1 MWHVETDFFALAIF
15 LIMLI
20 KEWPRQRE
28 DKDVQGRAFFQVLI
42 ISIFN
47 VLVDIFS
54 SMAMN
59 SLPNWWSY
67 QLLMTLY
74 VATMPLLAAV
84 WLAYAY
90 VLIYKDRQLLKLRRN
105 ILFLMIPYFLY
116 VLLAL
121 TNPFSGLFFKL
132 SPDMQYTRGIFF
144 MPVGVGMIMAYSAA
158 GLLVVFGNRKK
169 IFPRNNVALLIAFFL
184 TTSVMI
190 WVQLANPGWLII
202 NASYAI
208 VYVWCDFT
216 IEAERRERLY
226 DQINQKNAELKQTA
240 ERAESATLAKTEFL
254 SRMSHDI
261 RTPLNGIIGLLEI
274 DETHPDDKELVNSN
288 RKKMRVA
295 ANHLL
300 SLINDVLQMSK
311 LEEGSVVLTHE
322 VIDLMELTQDVVT
335 IIIGRAVD
343 AGVKWDYEKGKVSIP
358 YRYIYGSP
366 VHLRQ
371 IFLNIY
377 GNCIKYNR
385 QGGSIKTIVEALPE
399 HDGVGG
405 YRWTISDTG
414 IGMSE
419 EFLKHIYEP
428 FVQERID
435 ARSVYRGT
443 GMGMTIVKGLVE
455 QMGGTIEIT
464 SELGVGSTFVV
475 TIPFDIAEKPE
486 TPVIIPE
493 ADAII
498 KGKRLLM
505 AEDNELNAEIAQTL
519 LTDAGASVAVAD
531 NGFKAMELFEKSPE
545 GTFDVI
551 LMDVM
556 MPIMD
561 GFEATKAIRE
571 LDRPDAKTIPI
582 IAMTANAFAED
593 AERCIEAGMSAHI
606 AKPLEVE
613 KIKKIICEQIKLR
626 EEKSLVKN

>member
-1 MWHVETDFFALAIF
+1 MAKTT
-15 LIMLI
+15 
-20 KEWPRQRE
+20 RRE
-28 DKDVQGRAFFQVLI
+28 GRSGTRFFQVLI

-47 VLVDIFS
+47 VLVDILS

-59 SLPNWWSY
+59 NLPNWWSY

-74 VATMPLLAAV
+74 VTTMPLLAAV
-84 WLAYAY
+84 RLAYAY
-90 VLIYKDRQLLKLRRN
+90 VLIYKDRPLIKLRRN
-105 ILFLMIPYFLY
+105 ILLLMIPYFFFIM
-116 VLLAL
+116 LAL
-121 TNPFSGLFFKL
+121 TNPFTGLFFHL
-132 SPDMQYTRGIFF
+132 TRDMQYSRGVLF
-144 MPVGVGMIMAYSAA
+144 MPVGVGMIMLYSAA

-169 IFPRNNVALLIAFFL
+169 IFPKNNVALLIAFFL
-184 TTSVMI
+184 TTSVLI
-190 WVQLANPGWLII
+190 WVQLAHPGWLII

-216 IEAERRERLY
+216 LEAERRERLY
-226 DQINQKNAELKQTA
+226 NQINQKNAELKQTA

-254 SRMSHDI
+254 SRMSHEI

-366 VHLRQ
+366 VHLQQ

-385 QGGSIKTIVEALPE
+385 QGGSIKTIVEGLPE
-399 HDGVGG
+399 HNGVGG

-428 FVQERID
+428 FVQERVD

-464 SELGVGSTFVV
+464 SELGVGSTFIV
-475 TIPFDIAEKPE
+475 TIPFDIVEKPKE
-486 TPVIIPE
+486 QVTIPKGSN
-493 ADAII
+493 II
-498 KGKRLLM
+498 KGKHLLM
-505 AEDNELNAEIAQTL
+505 AEDNELNAEMAQTL
-519 LTDAGASVAVAD
+519 LTDAGAAVAVVE
-531 NGFKAMELFEKSPE
+531 NGRKALELFEKSSE
-545 GTFDVI
+545 GTFDLI

-561 GFEATKAIRE
+561 GFEATKAIRALE
-571 LDRPDAKTIPI
+571 RPDAKTIPI

-593 AERCIEAGMSAHI
+593 AERCLAAGMNAHM
-606 AKPLEVE
+606 AKPLEIE
-613 KIKKIICEQIKLR
+613 KIKKIICEQIKLCD
-626 EEKSLVKN
+626 EKCAVEN

>member
-1 MWHVETDFFALAIF
+1 M
-15 LIMLI
+15 
-20 KEWPRQRE
+20 
-28 DKDVQGRAFFQVLI
+28 
-42 ISIFN
+42 
-47 VLVDIFS
+47 
-54 SMAMN
+54 
-59 SLPNWWSY
+59 
-67 QLLMTLY
+67 
-74 VATMPLLAAV
+74 
-84 WLAYAY
+84 
-90 VLIYKDRQLLKLRRN
+90 
-105 ILFLMIPYFLY
+105 
-116 VLLAL
+116 LAL
-121 TNPFSGLFFKL
+121 TNPFTGLFFHL
-132 SPDMQYTRGIFF
+132 TRDMQYSRGVLF
-144 MPVGVGMIMAYSAA
+144 MPVGVGMIMLYSAA

-169 IFPRNNVALLIAFFL
+169 IFPKNNVALLIAFFL
-184 TTSVMI
+184 TTSVLI
-190 WVQLANPGWLII
+190 WVQLAHPGWLII

-216 IEAERRERLY
+216 LKAERRGRLY

-343 AGVKWDYEKGKVSIP
+343 AGVKWDYEKGKVSIH
-358 YRYIYGSP
+358 YRYIYGSH

-385 QGGSIKTIVEALPE
+385 QGGFIKTIVEGLPE
-399 HDGVGG
+399 HNGVGG

-428 FVQERID
+428 FVQERVD

-464 SELGVGSTFVV
+464 SELGVGSTFIV
-475 TIPFDIAEKPE
+475 TIPFDIAEKPKE
-486 TPVIIPE
+486 QVIIPKGSN
-493 ADAII
+493 II
-498 KGKRLLM
+498 KGKHLLM
-505 AEDNELNAEIAQTL
+505 AEDNELNAEMAQTL
-519 LTDAGASVAVAD
+519 LTDAGAAVAVVE
-531 NGFKAMELFEKSPE
+531 NGRKALELFEKSSE
-545 GTFDVI
+545 GTFDLI

-561 GFEATKAIRE
+561 GFEATKAIRALE
-571 LDRPDAKTIPI
+571 RPDAKTIPI

-593 AERCIEAGMSAHI
+593 AERCLAAGMNAHM
-606 AKPLEVE
+606 AKPLEIE
-613 KIKKIICEQIKLR
+613 KIKKIICEQIKLCD
-626 EEKSLVKN
+626 EKCAVEN

>member
-1 MWHVETDFFALAIF
+1 
-15 LIMLI
+15 
-20 KEWPRQRE
+20 
-28 DKDVQGRAFFQVLI
+28 
-42 ISIFN
+42 
-47 VLVDIFS
+47 
-54 SMAMN
+54 
-59 SLPNWWSY
+59 
-67 QLLMTLY
+67 
-74 VATMPLLAAV
+74 
-84 WLAYAY
+84 
-90 VLIYKDRQLLKLRRN
+90 
-105 ILFLMIPYFLY
+105 MIPYFFFIM
-116 VLLAL
+116 LAL
-121 TNPFSGLFFKL
+121 TNPFTGLFFHL
-132 SPDMQYTRGIFF
+132 TRDMQYSRGVLF
-144 MPVGVGMIMAYSAA
+144 MPVGVGMIMLYSAA

-169 IFPRNNVALLIAFFL
+169 IFPKNNVALLIAFFL
-184 TTSVMI
+184 TTSVLI
-190 WVQLANPGWLII
+190 WVQLAHPGWLII

-216 IEAERRERLY
+216 LEAERRERLY
-226 DQINQKNAELKQTA
+226 NQINQKNAELKQTA

-254 SRMSHDI
+254 SRMSHEI

-366 VHLRQ
+366 VHLQQ

-385 QGGSIKTIVEALPE
+385 QGGSIKTIVEGLPE
-399 HDGVGG
+399 HNGVGG

-428 FVQERID
+428 FVQERVD

-464 SELGVGSTFVV
+464 SELGVGSTFIV
-475 TIPFDIAEKPE
+475 TIPFDIVEKPKE
-486 TPVIIPE
+486 QVTIPKGSN
-493 ADAII
+493 II
-498 KGKRLLM
+498 KGKHLLM
-505 AEDNELNAEIAQTL
+505 AEDNELNAEMAQTL
-519 LTDAGASVAVAD
+519 LTDAGAAVAVVE
-531 NGFKAMELFEKSPE
+531 NGRKALELFEKSSE
-545 GTFDVI
+545 GTFDLI

-561 GFEATKAIRE
+561 GFEATKAIRALE
-571 LDRPDAKTIPI
+571 RPDAKTIPI

-593 AERCIEAGMSAHI
+593 AERCLAAGMNAHM
-606 AKPLEVE
+606 AKPLEIE
-613 KIKKIICEQIKLR
+613 KIKKIICEQIKLCS
-626 EEKSLVKN
+626 EKSAVGN

>member
-20 KEWPRQRE
+20 KEWPNRRE
-28 DKDVQGRAFFQVLI
+28 EQDVQGRAFFMVLV

-47 VLVDIFS
+47 VLVDILS
-54 SMAMN
+54 SQAMN
-59 SLPNWWSY
+59 DLPGWWTY
-67 QLLMTLY
+67 EILMTVY

-84 WLAYAY
+84 WLVYAC
-90 VLIYKDRQLLKLRRN
+90 VLIFKERHMKSLYRSIVLMLL
-105 ILFLMIPYFLY
+105 PYGLY

-121 TNPFSGLFFKL
+121 TNPITGLFFRL
-132 SPDMQYTRGIFF
+132 SPEMDYARGPLF
-144 MPVGVGMIMAYSAA
+144 MPVGVGMIMLYSAA
-158 GLLVVFGNRKK
+158 GFLMVLGNTRRV
-169 IFPRNNVALLIAFFL
+169 FPRINAVLLITFFL
-184 TTSVMI
+184 TTACFI
-190 WVQLANPGWLII
+190 WVQLAHPGWLVI

-216 IEAERRERLY
+216 IEAERREKLY
-226 DQINQKNAELKQTA
+226 QQINEKNIELKETA
-240 ERAESATLAKTEFL
+240 DRAESATLAKTEFL

-274 DETHPDDKELVNSN
+274 DETHPDDKELVNAN

-311 LEEGSVVLTHE
+311 LEEGSIVLTHE
-322 VIDLMELTQDVVT
+322 VIDLADLTQDIVT

-343 AGVKWDYEKGKVSIP
+343 AGIQWDYERGKSTIP
-358 YRYIYGSP
+358 YPYIYGSP

-385 QGGSIKTIVEALPE
+385 PGGKITTVVEGLPE

-419 EFLKHIYEP
+419 EFLKRIFEP
-428 FVQERID
+428 FAQERVD

-443 GMGMTIVKGLVE
+443 GLGMTIVKGLVE

-464 SELGVGSTFVV
+464 SQLGVGSTFIV
-475 TIPFDIAEKPE
+475 TIPFEVAQKPPAPSELPENRASIA
-486 TPVIIPE
+486 
-493 ADAII
+493 
-498 KGKRLLM
+498 GKRLLM
-505 AEDNELNAEIAQTL
+505 AEDNELNAEIAEML
-519 LTDAGASVAVAD
+519 LTDAGAAVAVAED
-531 NGFKAMELFEKSPE
+531 GQKAVELFRQNPP

-556 MPIMD
+556 MPVMD
-561 GFEATKAIRE
+561 GYGATKAIRAM
-571 LDRPDAKTIPI
+571 DRPDAKTIPI

-593 AERCIEAGMSAHI
+593 AQKCMEAGMNAHL
-606 AKPLEVE
+606 AKPLEMDKVRDT
-613 KIKKIICEQIKLR
+613 IARFCTAR
-626 EEKSLVKN
+626 E

>member
-20 KEWPRQRE
+20 KEWPNRRE
-28 DKDVQGRAFFQVLI
+28 EQDVQGRAFFMVLV

-47 VLVDIFS
+47 VLVDILS
-54 SMAMN
+54 SQAMN
-59 SLPNWWSY
+59 DLPGWWTY
-67 QLLMTLY
+67 EILMTLY

-84 WLAYAY
+84 WLVYACILIFKERHMKSLY
-90 VLIYKDRQLLKLRRN
+90 RSIVLMLL
-105 ILFLMIPYFLY
+105 PYAAY

-121 TNPFSGLFFKL
+121 TNPFTGLFFRL
-132 SPDMQYTRGIFF
+132 TPDMEYTRGPLF
-144 MPVGVGMIMAYSAA
+144 MPVGVGMIMLYSAA
-158 GLLVVFGNRKK
+158 GFFMVLGNTKRV
-169 IFPRNNVALLIAFFL
+169 FPRINAVLLITFFL
-184 TTSVMI
+184 TTACFI
-190 WVQLANPGWLII
+190 WVQLAHPGWLVI

-216 IEAERRERLY
+216 IEAERREKLY
-226 DQINQKNAELKQTA
+226 QQINEKNIELKETA
-240 ERAESATLAKTEFL
+240 DRAESATLAKTEFL

-274 DETHPDDKELVNSN
+274 DETHPDDKELVNAN

-311 LEEGSVVLTHE
+311 LEEGSIVLTHE
-322 VIDLMELTQDVVT
+322 VIDLADLTQDIVT

-343 AGVKWDYEKGKVSIP
+343 AGIQWDYERGKSTIP
-358 YRYIYGSP
+358 YPYIYGSP

-385 QGGSIKTIVEALPE
+385 PGGKITTVVEGLPE

-419 EFLKHIYEP
+419 EFLKHIFEP
-428 FVQERID
+428 FAQERVD

-443 GMGMTIVKGLVE
+443 GLGMTIVKGLVE

-464 SELGVGSTFVV
+464 SQLGVGSTFIV
-475 TIPFDIAEKPE
+475 TIPFEVAQEPPAPTELPENRASIA
-486 TPVIIPE
+486 
-493 ADAII
+493 
-498 KGKRLLM
+498 GKRLLM
-505 AEDNELNAEIAQTL
+505 AEDNELNAEIAEML
-519 LTDAGASVAVAD
+519 LTDAGAAVAVAED
-531 NGFKAMELFEKSPE
+531 GQKAVELFRQNPP

-556 MPIMD
+556 MPVMD
-561 GFEATKAIRE
+561 GYGATKAIRAM
-571 LDRPDAKTIPI
+571 DRPDAKTIPI

-593 AERCIEAGMSAHI
+593 AQKCMEAGMNAHL
-606 AKPLEVE
+606 AKPLEMDKVRDT
-613 KIKKIICEQIKLR
+613 IARFCTAR
-626 EEKSLVKN
+626 E

>member
-1 MWHVETDFFALAIF
+1 M
-15 LIMLI
+15 
-20 KEWPRQRE
+20 
-28 DKDVQGRAFFQVLI
+28 LI

-47 VLVDIFS
+47 VLVDILS

-59 SLPNWWSY
+59 NLPNWWSY

-74 VATMPLLAAV
+74 VTTMPLLAAV
-84 WLAYAY
+84 RLAYAY
-90 VLIYKDRQLLKLRRN
+90 VLIYKDRPLIKLRRN
-105 ILFLMIPYFLY
+105 ILLLMIPYFFFIM
-116 VLLAL
+116 LAL
-121 TNPFSGLFFKL
+121 TNPFTGLFFHL
-132 SPDMQYTRGIFF
+132 TRDMQYSRGVLF
-144 MPVGVGMIMAYSAA
+144 MPVGVGMIMLYSAA

-169 IFPRNNVALLIAFFL
+169 IFPKNNVALLIAFFL
-184 TTSVMI
+184 TTSVLI
-190 WVQLANPGWLII
+190 WVQLAHPGWLII

-216 IEAERRERLY
+216 LEAERRERLY
-226 DQINQKNAELKQTA
+226 NQINQKNAELKQTA

-254 SRMSHDI
+254 SRMSHEI

-366 VHLRQ
+366 VHLQQ

-385 QGGSIKTIVEALPE
+385 QGGSIKTIVEGLPE
-399 HDGVGG
+399 HNGVGG

-428 FVQERID
+428 FVQERVD

-464 SELGVGSTFVV
+464 SELGVGSTFIV
-475 TIPFDIAEKPE
+475 TIPFDIVEKPKE
-486 TPVIIPE
+486 QVTIPKGSN
-493 ADAII
+493 II
-498 KGKRLLM
+498 KGKHLLM
-505 AEDNELNAEIAQTL
+505 AEDNEFNAEMAQTL
-519 LTDAGASVAVAD
+519 LTDAGAAVAVVE
-531 NGFKAMELFEKSPE
+531 NGRKALELFEKSSE
-545 GTFDVI
+545 GTFDLI

-561 GFEATKAIRE
+561 GFEATKAIRALE
-571 LDRPDAKTIPI
+571 RPDAKTIPI

-593 AERCIEAGMSAHI
+593 AERCLAAGMNAHM
-606 AKPLEVE
+606 AKPLEIE
-613 KIKKIICEQIKLR
+613 KIKKIICEQIKLCD
-626 EEKSLVKN
+626 EKCAVEN

>member
-1 MWHVETDFFALAIF
+1 M
-15 LIMLI
+15 
-20 KEWPRQRE
+20 
-28 DKDVQGRAFFQVLI
+28 
-42 ISIFN
+42 
-47 VLVDIFS
+47 
-54 SMAMN
+54 
-59 SLPNWWSY
+59 
-67 QLLMTLY
+67 LMTLY
-74 VATMPLLAAV
+74 VTTMPLLAAV
-84 WLAYAY
+84 RLAYAY
-90 VLIYKDRQLLKLRRN
+90 VLIYKDRPLIKLRRN
-105 ILFLMIPYFLY
+105 ILLLMIPYFFFIM
-116 VLLAL
+116 LAL
-121 TNPFSGLFFKL
+121 TNPFTGLFFHL
-132 SPDMQYTRGIFF
+132 TRDMQYSRGVLF
-144 MPVGVGMIMAYSAA
+144 MPVGVGMIMLYSAA

-169 IFPRNNVALLIAFFL
+169 IFPKNNVALLIAFFL
-184 TTSVMI
+184 TTSVLI
-190 WVQLANPGWLII
+190 WVQLAHPGWLII

-216 IEAERRERLY
+216 LEAERRERLY
-226 DQINQKNAELKQTA
+226 NQINQKNAELKQTA
-240 ERAESATLAKTEFL
+240 ECAESATLAKTEFL
-254 SRMSHDI
+254 SRMSHEI

-343 AGVKWDYEKGKVSIP
+343 AGVKWDYEKGKVSIH

-366 VHLRQ
+366 VHLQQ

-385 QGGSIKTIVEALPE
+385 QGGSIKTIVEGLPE
-399 HDGVGG
+399 HNGVGG

-428 FVQERID
+428 FVQERVD

-464 SELGVGSTFVV
+464 SELGVGSTFIV
-475 TIPFDIAEKPE
+475 TIPFDIVEKPKE
-486 TPVIIPE
+486 QVTIPKGSN
-493 ADAII
+493 II
-498 KGKRLLM
+498 KGKHLLM
-505 AEDNELNAEIAQTL
+505 AEDNELNAEMAQTL
-519 LTDAGASVAVAD
+519 LTDAGAAVAVVE
-531 NGFKAMELFEKSPE
+531 NGRKALELFEKSSE
-545 GTFDVI
+545 GTFDLI

-561 GFEATKAIRE
+561 GFEATKAIRALE
-571 LDRPDAKTIPI
+571 RPDAKTIPI

-593 AERCIEAGMSAHI
+593 AERCLAAGMNAHM
-606 AKPLEVE
+606 AKPLEIE
-613 KIKKIICEQIKLR
+613 KIKKIICEQIKLCD
-626 EEKSLVKN
+626 EKCAVEN

>member
-1 MWHVETDFFALAIF
+1 
-15 LIMLI
+15 MLI

>member
-1 MWHVETDFFALAIF
+1 M
-15 LIMLI
+15 
-20 KEWPRQRE
+20 
-28 DKDVQGRAFFQVLI
+28 
-42 ISIFN
+42 
-47 VLVDIFS
+47 
-54 SMAMN
+54 
-59 SLPNWWSY
+59 
-67 QLLMTLY
+67 LMTLY
-74 VATMPLLAAV
+74 VTTMPLLAAV
-84 WLAYAY
+84 RLAYAY
-90 VLIYKDRQLLKLRRN
+90 VLIYKDRPLIKLRRN
-105 ILFLMIPYFLY
+105 ILLLMIPYFFFIM
-116 VLLAL
+116 LAL
-121 TNPFSGLFFKL
+121 TNPFTGLFFHL
-132 SPDMQYTRGIFF
+132 TRDMQYSRGVLF
-144 MPVGVGMIMAYSAA
+144 MPVGVGMIMLYSAA

-169 IFPRNNVALLIAFFL
+169 IFPKNNVALLIAFFL
-184 TTSVMI
+184 TTSVLI
-190 WVQLANPGWLII
+190 WVQLAHPGWLII

-216 IEAERRERLY
+216 LEAERRERLY
-226 DQINQKNAELKQTA
+226 NQINQKNAELKQTA

-254 SRMSHDI
+254 SRMSHEI

-366 VHLRQ
+366 VHLQQ

-385 QGGSIKTIVEALPE
+385 QGGSIKTIVEGLPE
-399 HDGVGG
+399 HNGVGG

-428 FVQERID
+428 FVQERVD

-464 SELGVGSTFVV
+464 SELGVGSTFIV
-475 TIPFDIAEKPE
+475 TIPFDIVEKPKE
-486 TPVIIPE
+486 QVTIPKGSN
-493 ADAII
+493 II
-498 KGKRLLM
+498 KGKHLLM
-505 AEDNELNAEIAQTL
+505 AEDNEFNAEMAQTL
-519 LTDAGASVAVAD
+519 LTDAGAAVAVVE
-531 NGFKAMELFEKSPE
+531 NGRKALELFEKSSE
-545 GTFDVI
+545 GTFDLI

-561 GFEATKAIRE
+561 GFEATKAIRALE
-571 LDRPDAKTIPI
+571 RPDAKTIPI

-593 AERCIEAGMSAHI
+593 AERCLAAGMNAHM
-606 AKPLEVE
+606 AKPLEIE
-613 KIKKIICEQIKLR
+613 KIKKIICEQIKLCD
-626 EEKSLVKN
+626 EKCAVEN

>member
-1 MWHVETDFFALAIF
+1 MAKTT
-15 LIMLI
+15 
-20 KEWPRQRE
+20 RRE
-28 DKDVQGRAFFQVLI
+28 GRSGTRFFQVLI

-47 VLVDIFS
+47 VLVDILS

-59 SLPNWWSY
+59 NLPNWWSY

-74 VATMPLLAAV
+74 VTTMPLLAAV
-84 WLAYAY
+84 RLAYAY
-90 VLIYKDRQLLKLRRN
+90 VLIYKDRPLIKLRRN
-105 ILFLMIPYFLY
+105 ILLLMIPYFFFIM
-116 VLLAL
+116 LAL
-121 TNPFSGLFFKL
+121 TNPFTGLFFHL
-132 SPDMQYTRGIFF
+132 TRDMQYSRGVLF
-144 MPVGVGMIMAYSAA
+144 MPVGVGMIMLYSAA

-169 IFPRNNVALLIAFFL
+169 IFPKNNVALLIAFFL
-184 TTSVMI
+184 TTSVLI
-190 WVQLANPGWLII
+190 WVQLAHPGWLII

-216 IEAERRERLY
+216 LEAERRERLY
-226 DQINQKNAELKQTA
+226 NQINQKNAELKQTA

-254 SRMSHDI
+254 SRMSHEI

-366 VHLRQ
+366 VHLQQ

-385 QGGSIKTIVEALPE
+385 QGGSIKTIVEGLPE
-399 HDGVGG
+399 HNGVGG

-428 FVQERID
+428 FVQERVD

-464 SELGVGSTFVV
+464 SELGVGSTFIV
-475 TIPFDIAEKPE
+475 TIPFDIVEKPKE
-486 TPVIIPE
+486 QVTIPKGSN
-493 ADAII
+493 II
-498 KGKRLLM
+498 KGKHLLM
-505 AEDNELNAEIAQTL
+505 AEDNELNAEMAQTL
-519 LTDAGASVAVAD
+519 LTDAGAAVAVVE
-531 NGFKAMELFEKSPE
+531 NGRKALELFEKSSE
-545 GTFDVI
+545 GTFDLI

-561 GFEATKAIRE
+561 GFEATKAIRALE
-571 LDRPDAKTIPI
+571 RPDAKTIPI

-593 AERCIEAGMSAHI
+593 AERCLAAGMNAHM
-606 AKPLEVE
+606 AKPLEIE
-613 KIKKIICEQIKLR
+613 KIKKIICEQIKAVR
-626 EEKSLVKN
+626 

>member
-20 KEWPRQRE
+20 KEWARQRE
-28 DKDVQGRAFFQVLI
+28 EKDVQGRAFFQVLI

-47 VLVDIFS
+47 VLVDILS
-54 SMAMN
+54 SIAMN
-59 SLPNWWSY
+59 NLPNWWSY

-74 VATMPLLAAV
+74 VTTMPLLAAV

-90 VLIYKDRQLLKLRRN
+90 VLIYKDRPLIKLRRN
-105 ILFLMIPYFLY
+105 ILLLMIPYFFFIM
-116 VLLAL
+116 LAL
-121 TNPFSGLFFKL
+121 TNPFTGLFFHL
-132 SPDMQYTRGIFF
+132 TRDMQYSRGVLF
-144 MPVGVGMIMAYSAA
+144 MPVGVGMIMLYSAA

-169 IFPRNNVALLIAFFL
+169 IFPKNNVALLIAFFL
-184 TTSVMI
+184 TTSVLI
-190 WVQLANPGWLII
+190 WVQLAHPGWLII

-216 IEAERRERLY
+216 LEAERRERLY
-226 DQINQKNAELKQTA
+226 NQINQKNAELKQTA

-254 SRMSHDI
+254 SRMSHEI

-366 VHLRQ
+366 VHLQQ

-385 QGGSIKTIVEALPE
+385 QGGSIKTIVEGLPE
-399 HDGVGG
+399 HNGVGG

-428 FVQERID
+428 FVQERVD

-464 SELGVGSTFVV
+464 SELGVGSTFIV
-475 TIPFDIAEKPE
+475 TIPFDIVEKPKE
-486 TPVIIPE
+486 QVTIPKGSN
-493 ADAII
+493 II
-498 KGKRLLM
+498 KGKHLLM
-505 AEDNELNAEIAQTL
+505 AEDNELNAEMAQTL
-519 LTDAGASVAVAD
+519 LTDAGAAVAVVE
-531 NGFKAMELFEKSPE
+531 NGRKALELFEKSSE
-545 GTFDVI
+545 GTFDLI

-561 GFEATKAIRE
+561 GFEATKAIRALE
-571 LDRPDAKTIPI
+571 RPDAKTIPI

-593 AERCIEAGMSAHI
+593 AERCLAAGMNAHM
-606 AKPLEVE
+606 AKPLEIE
-613 KIKKIICEQIKLR
+613 KIKKIICEQIKLCD
-626 EEKSLVKN
+626 EKCAVEN

>member
-1 MWHVETDFFALAIF
+1 M
-15 LIMLI
+15 
-20 KEWPRQRE
+20 
-28 DKDVQGRAFFQVLI
+28 
-42 ISIFN
+42 
-47 VLVDIFS
+47 
-54 SMAMN
+54 
-59 SLPNWWSY
+59 
-67 QLLMTLY
+67 LMTLY
-74 VATMPLLAAV
+74 VTTMPLLAAV
-84 WLAYAY
+84 RLAYAY
-90 VLIYKDRQLLKLRRN
+90 VLIYKDRPLIKLRRN
-105 ILFLMIPYFLY
+105 ILLLMIPYFFFIM
-116 VLLAL
+116 LAL
-121 TNPFSGLFFKL
+121 TNPFTGLFFHL
-132 SPDMQYTRGIFF
+132 TRDMQYSRGVLF
-144 MPVGVGMIMAYSAA
+144 MPVGVGMIMLYSAA

-169 IFPRNNVALLIAFFL
+169 IFPKNNVALLIAFFL
-184 TTSVMI
+184 TTSVLI
-190 WVQLANPGWLII
+190 WVQLAHPGWLII

-216 IEAERRERLY
+216 LEAERRERLY
-226 DQINQKNAELKQTA
+226 NQINQKNAELKQTA

-254 SRMSHDI
+254 SRMSHEI

-366 VHLRQ
+366 VHLQQ

-385 QGGSIKTIVEALPE
+385 QGGSIKTIVEGLPE
-399 HDGVGG
+399 HNGVGG

-428 FVQERID
+428 FVQERVD

-464 SELGVGSTFVV
+464 SELGVGSTFIV
-475 TIPFDIAEKPE
+475 TIPFDIVEKPKE
-486 TPVIIPE
+486 QVTIPKGSN
-493 ADAII
+493 II
-498 KGKRLLM
+498 KGKHLLM
-505 AEDNELNAEIAQTL
+505 AEDNELNAEMAQTL
-519 LTDAGASVAVAD
+519 LTDAGAAVAVVE
-531 NGFKAMELFEKSPE
+531 NGRKALELFEKSSE
-545 GTFDVI
+545 GTFDLI

-561 GFEATKAIRE
+561 GFEATKAIRALE
-571 LDRPDAKTIPI
+571 RPDAKTIPI

-593 AERCIEAGMSAHI
+593 AERCLAAGMNAHM
-606 AKPLEVE
+606 AKPLEIE
-613 KIKKIICEQIKLR
+613 KIKKIICEQIKLCD
-626 EEKSLVKN
+626 EKCAVEN